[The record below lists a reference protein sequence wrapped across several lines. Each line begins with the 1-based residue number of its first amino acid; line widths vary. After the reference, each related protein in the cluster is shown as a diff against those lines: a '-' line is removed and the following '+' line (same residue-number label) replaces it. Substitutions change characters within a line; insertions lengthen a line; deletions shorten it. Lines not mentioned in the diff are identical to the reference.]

1 MGLLTPV
8 INYWWPG
15 FPANLST
22 EAYNR
27 QLQRDQW
34 ALRVAH
40 HAPWLTYWWETQKWF
55 PALSVATLIP
65 DILSHQD
72 RELMSKRSDRENYV
86 VSI

>member
-15 FPANLST
+15 FPANLSS
-22 EAYNR
+22 EAYN
-27 QLQRDQW
+27 QQFQRDQW
-34 ALRVAH
+34 AVRVAH
-40 HAPWLTYWWETQKWF
+40 YAPWLTYWWQTQKWF
-55 PALSVATLIP
+55 PASSIAALSP

-72 RELMSKRSDRENYV
+72 RELMSKRSDRKNYV